1 MGGAV
6 ATTTRDHEGPGT
18 PGATTSG
25 VTLKHAVFWPPFLA
39 MLLTAGLN
47 LVLPDWFGERFKAA
61 NDWLL
66 AHCGW
71 LFVTS
76 AFASLA
82 MCLWVCVSPLASVRL
97 GGADAKPLLRFWDWF
112 AITLCTTIA
121 VGILFWSTAE
131 PVSHF
136 IDPPRSLGI
145 APRSPEAARF
155 ALAALYLHWT
165 IVPYA
170 IYAAAGLVFAFVHA
184 NMRLPYSLGST
195 LVPLL
200 GPRLAGRLGGI
211 VDGLCLFALVAGM
224 SASLGT
230 GILTIAGGLEEVA
243 GIGGGPV
250 LWGLVA
256 VAIVAT
262 FVISSGTGLMK
273 GIRILSD
280 VNAKGLLLL
289 GVVVLLLGP
298 TLEILT
304 AGSAALGEFARR
316 FFGVGLGMGLASSDP
331 WARRWSVFY
340 WAVWLAWTPV
350 TACFLGRIAHG
361 RTVREYMLVNLL
373 LPSLFCIAW
382 MAVFGTT
389 ALRLEQGGADLASAV
404 ASDRYESV
412 SYAVLRSLPGGAL
425 LVAFYLAAAFVCFV
439 TSADSNTSAMASIS
453 SRGMTPEN
461 PEGSLVTKVAWGL
474 LVGLTAWAMITFANV
489 DGIRYLSNLGG
500 LPATILVLLML
511 GSLAVIILNHRRLDV
526 TAAGEPGAEPRP
538 SSGLPSRRP
547 DGDGSG
553 AGRG

>member
-1 MGGAV
+1 M
-6 ATTTRDHEGPGT
+6 
-18 PGATTSG
+18 TTSDDG
-25 VTLKHAVFWPPFLA
+25 DGVGRSGDAAARVTLRHGVFWPPFLA
-39 MLLTAGLN
+39 MLVTAGLN
-47 LVLPDWFGERFKAA
+47 LALPEAFGTRFRLA

-66 AHCGW
+66 DHCGW
-71 LFVTS
+71 LFVAA
-76 AFASLA
+76 AFASLG
-82 MCLWVCVSPLASVRL
+82 MCLWVCVSPFARVRL
-97 GGADAKPLLRFWDWF
+97 GGVDATPLLAFWDWF

-136 IDPPRSLGI
+136 VDPPRSLGLE
-145 APRSPEAARF
+145 PRSPEAARF

-165 IVPYA
+165 FVPYA
-170 IYAAAGLVFAFVHA
+170 IYAAAGLVFAFAHS

-200 GPRLAGRLGGI
+200 GPRLAGRLGGL

-224 SASLGT
+224 AASLGT
-230 GILTIAGGLEEVA
+230 GILTIAGGLEEVCGIRGGAPVWA
-243 GIGGGPV
+243 G
-250 LWGLVA
+250 VA
-256 VAIVAT
+256 AAIVAT
-262 FVISSGTGLMK
+262 FVVSSGTGLMK

-289 GVVVLLLGP
+289 GVVVFLLGP
-298 TLEILT
+298 SLEILSSG
-304 AGSAALGEFARR
+304 AVALGEFARR
-316 FFGVGLGMGLASSDP
+316 FVGVGLEMGLGGGDP
-331 WARRWSVFY
+331 WARKWSVFY

-361 RTVREYMLVNLL
+361 RTVREFMLVNLL

-389 ALRLEQGGADLASAV
+389 ALRLEQGGTDLAGEV
-404 ASDRYESV
+404 AANRYENV
-412 SYAVLRSLPGGAL
+412 SYAVLRSLPGGAW

-453 SRGMTPEN
+453 SHGMSREN
-461 PEGSLVTKVAWGL
+461 PEGGLGTKVAWGL

-500 LPATILVLLML
+500 LPATLLVLLVL
-511 GSLAVIILNHRRLDV
+511 GSLGVIILRHRELDA
-526 TAAGEPGAEPRP
+526 TGGGPPPGAPPPPR
-538 SSGLPSRRP
+538 
-547 DGDGSG
+547 
-553 AGRG
+553 AGTG

>member
-1 MGGAV
+1 MTISGDGDDGGRSDD
-6 ATTTRDHEGPGT
+6 ATPR
-18 PGATTSG
+18 
-25 VTLKHAVFWPPFLA
+25 VTLKHGVFWPPFLA
-39 MLLTAGLN
+39 MLVTAGLN
-47 LVLPDWFGERFKAA
+47 LALPEAFGARFRLA

-66 AHCGW
+66 DHCGW
-71 LFVTS
+71 LFVAA
-76 AFASLA
+76 AFASLG
-82 MCLWVCVSPLASVRL
+82 MCLWVCVSPFARVRL
-97 GGADAKPLLRFWDWF
+97 GGPDATPLLAFWDWF

-136 IDPPRSLGI
+136 VDPPRSLGLE
-145 APRSPEAARF
+145 PRSPEAARF

-165 IVPYA
+165 FVPYA
-170 IYAAAGLVFAFVHA
+170 IYAAAGLVFAFAHS

-230 GILTIAGGLEEVA
+230 GILTIAGGLEEVC
-243 GIGGGPV
+243 GIRGGA
-250 LWGLVA
+250 LVWAA
-256 VAIVAT
+256 VAAAIVAT
-262 FVISSGTGLMK
+262 FVVSSGTGLMK

-289 GVVVLLLGP
+289 GAVVFLLGP
-298 TLEILT
+298 SLEILS
-304 AGSAALGEFARR
+304 AGAAALGEFARR
-316 FFGVGLGMGLASSDP
+316 FVGVGLEMGLGATDP
-331 WARRWSVFY
+331 WARKWSVFY

-361 RTVREYMLVNLL
+361 RTVREFMLVNLL

-389 ALRLEQGGADLASAV
+389 ALRLEQGGTDLAGEV
-404 ASDRYESV
+404 AANRYENV
-412 SYAVLRSLPGGAL
+412 SYAVLRSLPGGAW

-453 SRGMTPEN
+453 SRGMSQEN
-461 PEGSLVTKVAWGL
+461 PEGGLGTKVAWGL

-500 LPATILVLLML
+500 LPATLLVLSVL
-511 GSLAVIILNHRRLDV
+511 GSLGVIILRHRELDA
-526 TAAGEPGAEPRP
+526 TGGGPAPGAPP
-538 SSGLPSRRP
+538 PP
-547 DGDGSG
+547 PTG
-553 AGRG
+553 AG